1 MIKLFVNIFVDE
13 SVVMLAVKESLV
25 NMLSVD
31 ESLLKMV
38 VVN

>member
-31 ESLLKMV
+31 ESFLKMV